1 MFLGC
6 EIGGTKLQVGV
17 VSGRGQLRQ
26 LVRLPV
32 DRAAGRAGILR
43 QFTQIIPGI
52 LRDNPV
58 QAIGVGFGGPV
69 DSGRGRVVRSHQIA
83 GWSGFELRRWFAR
96 QFQLPVAVEN
106 DSNCAALAE
115 ARTGAGRGERV
126 VFYTNIGTGIGG
138 GLVIDGQLYSGRYGA
153 MEIGHTR
160 WPVGRR
166 WPVVEELAAGL
177 AIERGQ
183 STVAASARA
192 MGVAVANVITLLNPD
207 VVVVGG
213 GVAQAGAK
221 FFRPLRATVR
231 RLVFGP
237 YRGNYRLVPAAV
249 GEAVVVVGAA
259 LVAAE
264 LVAPRR

>member
-1 MFLGC
+1 
-6 EIGGTKLQVGV
+6 
-17 VSGRGQLRQ
+17 
-26 LVRLPV
+26 
-32 DRAAGRAGILR
+32 
-43 QFTQIIPGI
+43 
-52 LRDNPV
+52 
-58 QAIGVGFGGPV
+58 
-69 DSGRGRVVRSHQIA
+69 
-83 GWSGFELRRWFAR
+83 
-96 QFQLPVAVEN
+96 
-106 DSNCAALAE
+106 
-115 ARTGAGRGERV
+115 
-126 VFYTNIGTGIGG
+126 
-138 GLVIDGQLYSGRYGA
+138 

-166 WPVVEELAAGL
+166 WPVVEELASGL

>member
-52 LRDNPV
+52 LRDYPV

-160 WPVGRR
+160 AFNDPLHTKLIRF
-166 WPVVEELAAGL
+166 LITL
-177 AIERGQ
+177 
-183 STVAASARA
+183 SAR
-192 MGVAVANVITLLNPD
+192 GPNGRSLL
-207 VVVVGG
+207 
-213 GVAQAGAK
+213 
-221 FFRPLRATVR
+221 FI
-231 RLVFGP
+231 
-237 YRGNYRLVPAAV
+237 
-249 GEAVVVVGAA
+249 EH
-259 LVAAE
+259 AE
-264 LVAPRR
+264 LDTSLVRVNSHFAA